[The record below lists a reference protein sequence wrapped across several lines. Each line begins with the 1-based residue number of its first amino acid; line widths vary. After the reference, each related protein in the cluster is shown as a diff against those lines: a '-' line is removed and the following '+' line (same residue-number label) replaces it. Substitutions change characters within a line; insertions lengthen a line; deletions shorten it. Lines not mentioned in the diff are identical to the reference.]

1 MQCWSPQVPNINTDT
16 LLRQDLLKVVAALSD
31 SVMSEEST
39 LDRKAWD
46 KTVRGAPDLATL
58 RDALGELQGA
68 VRDDRLSQHFART
81 PLLVKGA
88 WMETG
93 ASHVAQSLK
102 SAT

>member
-1 MQCWSPQVPNINTDT
+1 M
-16 LLRQDLLKVVAALSD
+16 LAALSD

-46 KTVRGAPDLATL
+46 KAVRGAPDLPTL

-68 VRDDRLSQHFART
+68 VRDNRLSQHFART

-93 ASHVAQSLK
+93 GFSVDHVRIEPKYAAQRPSSLPG
-102 SAT
+102 SWP